1 MRTVKG
7 TVNSVEL
14 IGRLGADP
22 EMRMLS
28 TGVGVCRFSI
38 ATSRYAGQDD
48 QGNRQIETD
57 WTNIETWD
65 RLAERCHAY
74 LGRGKRVR
82 ITGSLRTDSWTD
94 KESGLTRYRTFVR
107 ADDVIF
113 LEPRPDQSENGDESA
128 SESEPP
134 F

>member
-22 EMRMLS
+22 EMRLLANGAS
-28 TGVGVCRFSI
+28 VCRFNL
-38 ATSRYAGQDD
+38 ATNRLGAQDD

-57 WTNIETWD
+57 WTSVEVWE
-65 RLAERCHAY
+65 RLAERCNTY
-74 LGRGKRVR
+74 LARGRRVR
-82 ITGSLRTDSWTD
+82 ITGSLRTDSWAD
-94 KESGLTRYRTFVR
+94 KESGQTRYRTYVR
-107 ADDVIF
+107 ADDVMF
-113 LEPRPDQSENGDESA
+113 LDPRPDQNESA
-128 SESEPP
+128 DEGESEAP